1 VDAIRE
7 NLLAW
12 ALHFAAR
19 GWHVFPIAPGAK
31 NHRASTGGRPGQ
43 HRPRPD
49 QPPELPPD
57 EQDTTTTTTTT
68 VVVAQ
73 WEFTD
78 PPLHRSTST

>member
-57 EQDTTTTTTTT
+57 EQDTTTHHHRRRRAVGVHRTRP
-68 VVVAQ
+68 V
-73 WEFTD
+73 
-78 PPLHRSTST
+78 HRSTST